1 MSLDETVDTYRR
13 VLDAIY
19 VRRHSAK
26 RELLALAFANGLL
39 EVADR
44 APHILKSAHECT
56 IACPACRLKRDVAE
70 AVGAI
75 VPPDSRRLHLTT
87 AGKEVLAL

>member
-13 VLDAIY
+13 VLDAVY

-26 RELLALAFANGLL
+26 RDLLARAFANGLL
-39 EVADR
+39 EVANH
-44 APHILKSAHECT
+44 APHIPKSAHECT
-56 IACPACRLKRDVAE
+56 IACPACRLKREVGR

-75 VPPDSRRLHLTT
+75 VPPDSRRSHLTT
-87 AGKEVLAL
+87 AGKEAVG

>member
-26 RELLALAFANGLL
+26 RDLLARAFANGLL
-39 EVADR
+39 EVANH
-44 APHILKSAHECT
+44 APHIPKSAHECT
-56 IACPACRLKRDVAE
+56 IACPACRLKREVGR

-87 AGKEVLAL
+87 AGKETVG